1 MNVHP
6 ATKNGYLLK
15 KLSIEIRI
23 DSKSIF
29 PVDGSETEVKDS
41 DARTEEGKIIWEA
54 VTERWVL
61 VRSCSEDD
69 KLRNFGEMLSD
80 VMRV

>member
-1 MNVHP
+1 MKVHP

-15 KLSIEIRI
+15 KLSIVTKI

-29 PVDGSETEVKDS
+29 PEDGSEIESKDS
-41 DARTEEGKIIWEA
+41 DARVGEVRMSWEM

-61 VRSCSEDD
+61 VRRC
-69 KLRNFGEMLSD
+69 KLWSLGEF
-80 VMRV
+80 

>member
-29 PVDGSETEVKDS
+29 PEDGSEIDS
-41 DARTEEGKIIWEA
+41 DARTGEVRMSWEM
-54 VTERWVL
+54 VVIERLVL
-61 VRSCSEDD
+61 VR
-69 KLRNFGEMLSD
+69 R
-80 VMRV
+80 